1 MKMAKTFVTILLMVS
16 VIGAGCACTSKAKDT
31 EKTTTTTSSAE
42 VVESET
48 KKSESETEQTT
59 KETTEQTTET
69 TTEQTAEATTE
80 QTSEVTTE
88 ETIQSEEGG
97 KQYIGQYPY
106 TVEITWKGGKNENRA
121 LTPEYSLYDKK
132 SDVLETKPEVL
143 SEKADEKG
151 GTVYLGLPSGETEDY
166 YLYIVSIDTDTASNC
181 PFAEATAN
189 IYDKDGKLVDTIDMQ
204 NWAYNRGQTGVWFY
218 GVSWFTDKGV
228 VRMDD
233 SSA

>member
-1 MKMAKTFVTILLMVS
+1 MKMAKTFVTLLLMVS
-16 VIGAGCACTSKAKDT
+16 VLGSACACTAKSKDT
-31 EKTTTTTSSAE
+31 EKTTTTTSAE

-69 TTEQTAEATTE
+69 TTEQTTEATTE
-80 QTSEVTTE
+80 ETTQAE
-88 ETIQSEEGG
+88 KDG

-106 TVEITWKGGKNENRA
+106 TVEIVWKGCKQGNRPM
-121 LTPEYSLYDKK
+121 TPEYSLYDKK
-132 SDVLETKPEVL
+132 SEELPTKPEVL
-143 SEKADEKG
+143 SEQADEKG
-151 GTVYLGLPSGETEDY
+151 GTVYLGLPSGDTTEY
-166 YLYIVSIDTDTASNC
+166 YLYIVSMDMGTASNS
-181 PFAEATAN
+181 PFEEATAN
-189 IYDKDGKLVDTIDMQ
+189 IYDKDGKLVDTIEMQ

-233 SSA
+233 YSA